1 MNRPEVLV
9 GLDTAPAAVA
19 ALRWAAEYAVRTGGT
34 LRAVHVLSWPYG
46 AGIDQMTPEEAEG
59 LSMPQ
64 LDTIYRATIIHLF
77 DSIRRRPDWVLQFAR
92 GDAGPVLV
100 KQSHFARLLVIG
112 APSHVGLGRLVAGSV
127 GHYCLSHARCPVVAV
142 PEESAAIAQAAN
154 SMLERAEPL

>member
-19 ALRWAAEYAVRTGGT
+19 ALRWAADYAIRTEAT

-46 AGIDQMTPEEAEG
+46 AGIDQMTPEEAQD
-59 LSMPQ
+59 LSLPQ
-64 LDTIYRATIIHLF
+64 LDAIYRATIIHLF
-77 DSIRRRPDWVLQFAR
+77 DTVKRRPDWVLQFAR

-100 KQSHFARLLVIG
+100 QQSHFARLLVIG

-127 GHYCLSHARCPVVAV
+127 GHYCLSHAGCPVVAV
-142 PEESAAIAQAAN
+142 PEEPAAIAQAAN
-154 SMLERAEPL
+154 SQFERADSL